1 MLITYFKNLTEN
13 ILLEVSI
20 WKCQYKQKD
29 MSNFWLDVN
38 LILNEAGSTFFFPRF
53 LNEIFCMNFY

>member
-29 MSNFWLDVN
+29 MSNFYLDVN
-38 LILNEAGSTFFFPRF
+38 LILNEAGV
-53 LNEIFCMNFY
+53 I